1 MTQMDLEK
9 FLLMLDTE
17 RARLML
23 QDLRDDAKRSPQLYN
38 AIEKLLAR
46 HNFVLSKVS
55 VDEKALADME
65 ALNAEYD
72 KVLTQSD
79 ENDTGY
85 SVQ

>member
-1 MTQMDLEK
+1 MTQMDLEA

-23 QDLRDDAKRSPQLYN
+23 KDLRDDTKRNPQLYN

-55 VDEKALADME
+55 VDDKTLADME
-65 ALNAEYD
+65 ALNKEYEKTLSATED
-72 KVLTQSD
+72 
-79 ENDTGY
+79 NDTGY
-85 SVQ
+85 GVQ

>member
-23 QDLRDDAKRSPQLYN
+23 QDLRDDTKRNPQLYN

-46 HNFVLSKVS
+46 HNFVLKKVS
-55 VDEKALADME
+55 VDEKELADME
-65 ALNAEYD
+65 ALNAEYQ
-72 KVLTQSD
+72 KTLSAD
-79 ENDTGY
+79 EDNDTGY
-85 SVQ
+85 GIQ

>member
-1 MTQMDLEK
+1 MTQMDLEQ

-23 QDLRDDAKRSPQLYN
+23 QDLRDDTKRNPQLYN

-55 VDEKALADME
+55 VDEKTLADIE
-65 ALNAEYD
+65 ALNKEYEKTLSASED
-72 KVLTQSD
+72 
-79 ENDTGY
+79 NDTGY
-85 SVQ
+85 GVQ

>member
-23 QDLRDDAKRSPQLYN
+23 KDLMDDTKRSPQLYN

-85 SVQ
+85 GIQ

>member
-23 QDLRDDAKRSPQLYN
+23 QDLRDDTKRNPQLYN

-46 HNFVLSKVS
+46 HNFALKKVS
-55 VDEKALADME
+55 VDEKQLEDME
-65 ALNAEYD
+65 ALNAEYQ
-72 KVLTQSD
+72 KTLSAD
-79 ENDTGY
+79 EDNDTGY
-85 SVQ
+85 GIQ

>member
-1 MTQMDLEK
+1 MSQMDLEK

-23 QDLRDDAKRSPQLYN
+23 KDLKDDDKRSPQLYN

-55 VDEKALADME
+55 VDEKQVVELE
-65 ALNAEYD
+65 ELSAEYA
-72 KVLTQSD
+72 KTLSD
-79 ENDTGY
+79 VEDNDTGY
-85 SVQ
+85 GVQ

>member
-1 MTQMDLEK
+1 MKQMDLEQ

-23 QDLRDDAKRSPQLYN
+23 QDLRDDTKRSPQLYN

-55 VDEKALADME
+55 VDEEQLADME
-65 ALNAEYD
+65 ALNKEYEKTLSATED
-72 KVLTQSD
+72 
-79 ENDTGY
+79 NDTGY
-85 SVQ
+85 GVQ

>member
-23 QDLRDDAKRSPQLYN
+23 QDLRDDSKRSPQLYN
-38 AIEKLLAR
+38 SIEKLLAR

-55 VDEKALADME
+55 VDEKQLADME
-65 ALNAEYD
+65 ALNKEYD
-72 KVLTQSD
+72 KVLSATED
-79 ENDTGY
+79 NDTGY
-85 SVQ
+85 GVQ

>member
-23 QDLRDDAKRSPQLYN
+23 QDLRDDTKRSLQLYN

-55 VDEKALADME
+55 VDEKTLADME

-72 KVLTQSD
+72 KVLSATED
-79 ENDTGY
+79 NDTGY
-85 SVQ
+85 GVQ

>member
-1 MTQMDLEK
+1 MTQMDLEQ

-23 QDLRDDAKRSPQLYN
+23 KDLRDDTKRNPQLYN

-55 VDEKALADME
+55 VDDKTLADME
-65 ALNAEYD
+65 ALNKEYEKTLSATED
-72 KVLTQSD
+72 
-79 ENDTGY
+79 NDTGY
-85 SVQ
+85 GVQ

>member
-23 QDLRDDAKRSPQLYN
+23 QDLRDDSKRSPQLYN
-38 AIEKLLAR
+38 AIEKLLSR

-55 VDEKALADME
+55 VDEKTLADME

-72 KVLTQSD
+72 KVLSAAED
-79 ENDTGY
+79 NDTGY
-85 SVQ
+85 GVQ

>member
-23 QDLRDDAKRSPQLYN
+23 QDLRDDTKRNPQLYN

-46 HNFVLSKVS
+46 HNFVLKKVS
-55 VDEKALADME
+55 VDEKELADME
-65 ALNAEYD
+65 ALNAEYQ
-72 KVLTQSD
+72 KALSAD
-79 ENDTGY
+79 EDNDTGY
-85 SVQ
+85 GIQ

>member
-1 MTQMDLEK
+1 
-9 FLLMLDTE
+9 MLDTE

-23 QDLRDDAKRSPQLYN
+23 QDLRDDSKRSPQLYN

-55 VDEKALADME
+55 VDEKTLADME

-72 KVLTQSD
+72 KVLSATED
-79 ENDTGY
+79 NDTGY
-85 SVQ
+85 CVQ

>member
-23 QDLRDDAKRSPQLYN
+23 QDLRDDSKRSPQLYN
-38 AIEKLLAR
+38 SIEKLLAR

-55 VDEKALADME
+55 VDEKQLADME
-65 ALNAEYD
+65 ALNREYD
-72 KVLTQSD
+72 KVLSATED
-79 ENDTGY
+79 NDTGY
-85 SVQ
+85 GVQ